1 MEGWITIHRKI
12 KEHWIWDD
20 ATYLKAWIAILL
32 TVNHENNKVL
42 IEGELIECKRGQSL
56 LSLNGWAKCFGKR
69 WTIQRVRTFLK
80 LLKDDAMIEVEGLRK
95 TTRVTVCNYDT
106 YQINQQ
112 TNNRQITRSQ
122 QGDNKEIT
130 TNNNEE
136 QGIKN
141 EKKKK
146 YAEFVSMLEIDYNKL
161 ISEHGIENTTT
172 FINSLN
178 VYKGST
184 GKRYKSDYMTILNW
198 VIDKAKKEG
207 KYIRQAEKQMMV

>member
-80 LLKDDAMIEVEGLRK
+80 LLKDDTMIEVEGLRK

-161 ISEHGIENTTT
+161 VSEHGIENTTT